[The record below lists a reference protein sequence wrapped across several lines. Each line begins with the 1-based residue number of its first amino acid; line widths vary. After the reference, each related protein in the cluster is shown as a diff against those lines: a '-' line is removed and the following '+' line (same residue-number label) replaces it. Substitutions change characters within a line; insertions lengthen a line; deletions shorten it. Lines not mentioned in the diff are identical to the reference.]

1 MFIRSTDSNLKENKM
16 ACEIVEL
23 LERIHR
29 LSGIAL
35 EFHGEYLGDV
45 ATDEVFG
52 TAFELSML
60 EDDEEDLEE
69 ETFADSDE

>member
-1 MFIRSTDSNLKENKM
+1 M
-16 ACEIVEL
+16 ACKVVEL
-23 LERIHR
+23 LEHIHR
-29 LSGIAL
+29 LSEIAL

-69 ETFADSDE
+69 DNEETFADSDE